1 MATKTEIYP
10 DLTQNSVQVLN
21 RRYLIKDPET
31 DLPAEKPENMFLR
44 VSENLSQAD
53 YNYGAVE
60 EQVKETINTFYG
72 VMRRLEFIPNS
83 PTLMNAGREL
93 QQLSAC
99 FVIPIEDDLDA
110 IFTHVK
116 ETALIHKSG
125 GGTGFSFSRLRPEG
139 DKVKS
144 TGGVASGP
152 CSFIRAFDTATDV
165 VKQGGT
171 RRGANMG
178 VLSVY
183 HPDVMKF
190 ICSKR
195 DGVSLSNFNI
205 SIAVDQEFI
214 EKARNREEYN
224 VFNPRTKEKYSTLNA
239 GEVFDSII
247 ENAWHTGDPGLL
259 FIDRINA
266 DNPNPQLGEI
276 ESTNPCVTGD
286 TIVYTNR
293 GLRKIKELMADSQ
306 LHLIATDSRFHTGNL
321 NLSTAVWE
329 SGIKPVFR
337 LRTKEGYEVRLT
349 AEHKVMTTNGWKPA
363 SELQHGDQIH
373 IADSGGGFGEAGN
386 LETGLILGWLVADG
400 TFQGSEKKI
409 TSLQFYGEKRALAG
423 RFAEAVNA
431 IVPAGVGTR
440 STYEIAPTTVRDRD
454 LENVNSERLTRIAQE
469 YGITPGNKHHVP
481 PSVFQGTWD
490 MQTGFL
496 QALFTADGTV
506 LDNIEKGISVRLSS
520 SSIELLKGVQILML
534 NLGIASKFY
543 KDSKQAGTKLIPN
556 GKGGLSEY
564 NAQAN
569 HELVISKTNLPA
581 FKEKV
586 GFLLDSKNDKLGQ
599 ALKSYQQG
607 PYQERFTAH
616 FESLDYENDEPV
628 YDLTEPNSHSFI
640 ANGIV
645 VSNCGEQSL
654 LPYESCNL
662 GSINLSRMTKK
673 DEDGSIVLDLD
684 KLRETTSV
692 GVHMLDNVID
702 MNNYPLEQIEE
713 VTKKTRRIGVGVMG
727 FADMLIQMGIQYDS
741 NEAID
746 TATRTMRCIRET
758 VYRASQE
765 LAEKRGPFPEWE
777 NSAYKHMTPMRNSAP
792 TTIAP
797 TGTISIIAGA
807 SSGIEPLF
815 ALAYVRNVMD
825 NTTLTEVNE
834 AFKQVAK
841 DEGFYSDDLMA
852 RIAKAGGHISDE
864 DETIPDHVK
873 RVFRTSHQISPYW
886 HVKMQAA
893 FQQETDNAVS
903 KTINLPNESTIEDI
917 KTAYETAFD
926 LGCKGITVYRDGSK
940 TNQVLSTEATNQ
952 NGHQPDQSMP
962 TAREWRRPRRVHGTT
977 ERVNTAHGA
986 AYVTINTDDE
996 GKIVEVFA
1004 AVGKPGGCDDTV
1016 MHVLTRTISV
1026 AAQHGVPERTIIR
1039 QLRGSSCCPI
1049 WDDGEQVMSPA
1060 DAIGI
1065 AMERIS
1071 VGLAGGQSTRKGSP
1085 ETLDIV
1091 TRSFNEQ
1098 TKTNEDQIINIPP
1111 GIRRCQECNSYSAV
1125 LQEGCITCYN
1135 CGWGKML
1142 KLGTDRNKGNCNG

>member
-31 DLPAEKPENMFLR
+31 DLPAEKPENMFWR

-99 FVIPIEDDLDA
+99 FVIPIEDNLDA

-214 EKARNREEYN
+214 EKARNREEYD
-224 VFNPRTKEKYSTLNA
+224 VFNPRTKEKHSTLNA

-276 ESTNPCVTGD
+276 ESTNPC
-286 TIVYTNR
+286 
-293 GLRKIKELMADSQ
+293 
-306 LHLIATDSRFHTGNL
+306 
-321 NLSTAVWE
+321 
-329 SGIKPVFR
+329 
-337 LRTKEGYEVRLT
+337 
-349 AEHKVMTTNGWKPA
+349 
-363 SELQHGDQIH
+363 
-373 IADSGGGFGEAGN
+373 
-386 LETGLILGWLVADG
+386 
-400 TFQGSEKKI
+400 
-409 TSLQFYGEKRALAG
+409 
-423 RFAEAVNA
+423 
-431 IVPAGVGTR
+431 
-440 STYEIAPTTVRDRD
+440 
-454 LENVNSERLTRIAQE
+454 
-469 YGITPGNKHHVP
+469 
-481 PSVFQGTWD
+481 
-490 MQTGFL
+490 
-496 QALFTADGTV
+496 
-506 LDNIEKGISVRLSS
+506 
-520 SSIELLKGVQILML
+520 
-534 NLGIASKFY
+534 
-543 KDSKQAGTKLIPN
+543 
-556 GKGGLSEY
+556 
-564 NAQAN
+564 
-569 HELVISKTNLPA
+569 
-581 FKEKV
+581 
-586 GFLLDSKNDKLGQ
+586 
-599 ALKSYQQG
+599 
-607 PYQERFTAH
+607 
-616 FESLDYENDEPV
+616 
-628 YDLTEPNSHSFI
+628 
-640 ANGIV
+640 
-645 VSNCGEQSL
+645 GEQSL

-684 KLRETTSV
+684 KLRETATV
-692 GVHMLDNVID
+692 AVHMLDNVID
-702 MNNYPLEQIEE
+702 MNNYPLKEIED

-746 TATRTMRCIRET
+746 TATRTMACIRET

-777 NSAYKHMTPMRNSAP
+777 NSAYKHRTPMRNSAP

-807 SSGIEPLF
+807 SSGVEPLF

-841 DEGFYSDDLMA
+841 DEGFYSDELMG

-917 KTAYETAFD
+917 KTAYESAFD

-952 NGHQPDQSMP
+952 NGHQPEQSMP

-1026 AAQHGVPERTIIR
+1026 AAQHGVPEKTIIR

-1091 TRSFNEQ
+1091 TRSFNQQ

-1135 CGWGKML
+1135 CGWEK
-1142 KLGTDRNKGNCNG
+1142 C